1 MSGVGQ
7 DIKEAYQ
14 EVGIGYTIIRD
25 SENISGEYLDATINQ
40 QATKPFI
47 RSFFLECSIP
57 YDTVG
62 EAGDIIQFNVSQD
75 IYLLINKTPDI
86 FENEIIE
93 FASVLYQCNVS
104 GELFRPTEGRDDQY
118 HTGTTWETIKTN
130 CYGLQTETLFGT
142 DLDTDEELGLIGIES
157 DELYLPKSAGAQV
170 LDRYQSSSGE
180 YYRVE
185 SIKTRKFPGVVV
197 VKLGEDQR

>member
-1 MSGVGQ
+1 MSGIGI
-7 DIKEAYQ
+7 DIKEAYV
-14 EVGIGYTIIRD
+14 EVGTAFTIIRD
-25 SENISGEYLDATINQ
+25 AGDYSGEYLDFDINR

-47 RSFFLECSIP
+47 RGFFLECSLP
-57 YDTVG
+57 FDTSG
-62 EAGDIIQFNVSQD
+62 ETGDILSFD
-75 IYLLINKTPDI
+75 TTRDKYLVINKTPDI

-93 FASVLYQCNVS
+93 YSGVLYQCNVS
-104 GELFRPTEGRDDQY
+104 GELFRPAEGRDDQY

-130 CYGLQTETLFGT
+130 AYGLQTETLFGT
-142 DLDTDEELGLIGIES
+142 DLDTDEELGMLGIDS
-157 DELYLPKSAGAQV
+157 DELYLPKSYGVQV
-170 LDRYQSSSGE
+170 LDRYQPSSGE